1 MSAAVRQEEALL
13 RAEMRR
19 ATGRDYR
26 VNLDPLDDAS
36 LRELRRFLRD
46 VEYER
51 TAAVRRARMN
61 VFTHGRIP

>member
-26 VNLDPLDDAS
+26 VNLDPMDDAS

-46 VEYER
+46 VEFEKLD
-51 TAAVRRARMN
+51 AVRLARAN
-61 VFTHGRIP
+61 VFTHGRLR